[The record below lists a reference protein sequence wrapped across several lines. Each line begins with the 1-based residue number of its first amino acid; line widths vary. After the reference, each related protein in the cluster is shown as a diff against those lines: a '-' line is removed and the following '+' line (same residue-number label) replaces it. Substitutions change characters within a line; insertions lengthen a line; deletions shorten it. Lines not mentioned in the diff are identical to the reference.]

1 VKRLSLIPLPNIT
14 VVLADVAASAGRD
27 KVRGDRHATFDLGD
41 DVIKRDLL
49 GLAAAV
55 GAASLPAVDDLP
67 PETVFGN
74 TFGNKL

>member
-1 VKRLSLIPLPNIT
+1 MERLSLIPPPNIT

-41 DVIKRDLL
+41 DVIERDLL
-49 GLAAAV
+49 GLTAAI
-55 GAASLPAVDDLP
+55 GATSLPAVDDLSP
-67 PETVFGN
+67 KAVFGD